1 MGAAP
6 GTREYGGLADRLSRI
21 EKRLADLERGNRLPS
36 ASVGS
41 GGLTIRDAGALR
53 LLDTSGDVL
62 VTLDTSGVDIAA
74 GLVQLTQAGLSVD
87 GGLVRAVHVDYGID
101 QFSNATITTTQ
112 ATIVSREFTYPSWC
126 QTAWVLGWGS
136 IQLSNSTGGVVGLE
150 AAIRYL
156 TDGGSQ
162 YQDIQAGGIG
172 SVTVPRVW
180 SVDLET
186 DPTPTVALDA
196 RVSSGTSSA
205 NLGYLVTLTIGLR
218 N

>member
-1 MGAAP
+1 MSAAP

-62 VTLDTSGVDIAA
+62 VTLDT
-74 GLVQLTQAGLSVD
+74 AGLSVD
-87 GGLVRAVHVDYGID
+87 GGLVRAVHVDSGID
-101 QFSNATITTTQ
+101 QFSNATITTTK

-150 AAIRYL
+150 AAIGYL
-156 TDGGSQ
+156 TNGGSQ

-172 SVTVPRVW
+172 SVTVPCVW
-180 SVDLET
+180 SVDLDT

-196 RVSSGTSSA
+196 RVSSGTSTL

>member
-1 MGAAP
+1 MSAAP

-62 VTLDTSGVDIAA
+62 VTLDT
-74 GLVQLTQAGLSVD
+74 AGLSVD
-87 GGLVRAVHVDYGID
+87 GGLVRAVHVDSGID
-101 QFSNATITTTQ
+101 QFSNATITTTK

-150 AAIRYL
+150 AAIGYL
-156 TDGGSQ
+156 TNGGSQ

-172 SVTVPRVW
+172 SVTVPCVW
-180 SVDLET
+180 SVDLDT

-218 N
+218 D

>member
-1 MGAAP
+1 MSAAP

-62 VTLDTSGVDIAA
+62 VTLDT
-74 GLVQLTQAGLSVD
+74 AGLSVD
-87 GGLVRAVHVDYGID
+87 GGLVRAVHVDSGID
-101 QFSNATITTTQ
+101 QFSNATITTTK

-150 AAIRYL
+150 AAIGYL

-172 SVTVPRVW
+172 SVTVPCVW
-180 SVDLET
+180 SVDLDT

-218 N
+218 D

>member
-62 VTLDTSGVDIAA
+62 VTLDT
-74 GLVQLTQAGLSVD
+74 AGLSVD
-87 GGLVRAVHVDYGID
+87 GGLVRAVHVDSGID
-101 QFSNATITTTQ
+101 QFSNATITTTK

-150 AAIRYL
+150 AAIGYL
-156 TDGGSQ
+156 TNGGSQ

-172 SVTVPRVW
+172 SVTVPCVW
-180 SVDLET
+180 SVDLDT

-196 RVSSGTSSA
+196 RVSSGTSTS

>member
-1 MGAAP
+1 MSATP
-6 GTREYGGLADRLSRI
+6 GMPEYGGLADRFSRI
-21 EKRLADLERGNRLPS
+21 EKRLADLERGHRLTS

-62 VTLDTSGVDIAA
+62 VTLDT
-74 GLVQLTQAGLSVD
+74 AGLSVD
-87 GGLVRAVHVDYGID
+87 GGLVRAVHVDSGID
-101 QFSNATITTTQ
+101 QFSNATITTTK

-150 AAIRYL
+150 AAIGYL
-156 TDGGSQ
+156 TNGGSQ

-186 DPTPTVALDA
+186 DPTPTVTLDA

>member
-101 QFSNATITTTQ
+101 QFSNATITTTK

-150 AAIRYL
+150 AAIGYL
-156 TDGGSQ
+156 TNGGSQ

-172 SVTVPRVW
+172 SVTVPCVW
-180 SVDLET
+180 SVDLDT

-196 RVSSGTSSA
+196 RVSSGTSTS